1 MPVEASIL
9 SEARTPALVVD
20 EVRRQFPILSRK
32 IHGKPLIY
40 FDNAATTQKPRAV
53 IDAIRDYYQSENA
66 NIHRGVH
73 TLSQEATSAYELA
86 RQKVA
91 RFINAADPR
100 EIIFTRGTTEGIN
113 LVASTY
119 GRKFLRAGDEIILSA
134 MEHHSNIVPWQLLA
148 EEIGAKIRVIPMND
162 RGELLMDEFA
172 RLLNDRTKFVSIVH
186 LSNSLGTVNPV
197 REIIAKAHRRGAVV
211 LVDGAQWVAH
221 APTDVRELDADFYAF
236 SGHKLYGPT
245 GIGVLYG
252 KAQLLEAMP
261 PYQGGGDMISSV
273 TFEKTTYNVLP
284 HKFEAGTPH
293 IAGGIGL
300 GAAIDFVGS
309 VGLENIARH
318 ERELLAHGTRL
329 LQEIP
334 RVRLVG
340 TAREKG
346 GVISFVVENPSLA
359 TLDVGMR
366 LDADGIAVRTGHH
379 CCQPVMD
386 RLQISSTARASF
398 AMYNTKR
405 EIESLAASLRKILE
419 TDAKKSTQRRVHA
432 ADAKAAPKPQSDSV
446 QFPSAAAPSPQ
457 AAADELIET
466 FDFLGDWEQRHQCL
480 IDEGDKLPPMLA
492 EMKTEANRVRGCM
505 STVHLV
511 ARKRPGTADVM
522 EFLADSDAA
531 IVRGLIWTLER
542 VYSGQT
548 AAAILAFDIEGFLKR
563 LGLNQQ
569 LSMGRRNG
577 LSSMIGRIR
586 AEAANLIGQ
595 NRS

>member
-1 MPVEASIL
+1 MPSLVFNPSADQAHAYDLASL
-9 SEARTPALVVD
+9 RA
-20 EVRRQFPILSRK
+20 QFPILNK
-32 IHGKPLIY
+32 KVHGKPLIY

-53 IDAIRDYYQSENA
+53 IDAIRNYYQSENA

-73 TLSQEATSAYELA
+73 TLSQEATAAYEQA
-86 RQKVA
+86 RKKIA
-91 RFINAADPR
+91 RFINAAEDR
-100 EIIFTRGTTEGIN
+100 QIIFTRGTTEGIN
-113 LVASTY
+113 LVAATW
-119 GRKFLRAGDEIILSA
+119 GRKFLKAGDEIVLSA
-134 MEHHSNIVPWQLLA
+134 MEHHSNIVPWQILA

-162 RGELLMDEFA
+162 RGELLMDEFD
-172 RLLNDRTKFVSIVH
+172 RLLSDRTKIVSIVH

-197 REIIAKAHRRGAVV
+197 REIIAKAHEHGAVV

-221 APTDVRELDADFYAF
+221 APLDVQELDADFYAF

-252 KAQLLEAMP
+252 KAKLLEAMP

-300 GAAIDFVGS
+300 GAAIDFVNS
-309 VGLENIARH
+309 VGMEKITRH
-318 ERELLAHGTRL
+318 EQDLLAHATRL
-329 LQEIP
+329 LEKIP
-334 RVRLVG
+334 RVRIVG
-340 TAREKG
+340 TARDKG

-359 TLDVGMR
+359 PLDVGIR

-386 RLQISSTARASF
+386 RLNISATARASF
-398 AMYNTKR
+398 AMYNTKQ
-405 EIESLAASLRKILE
+405 EVESLAASLRKILE
-419 TDAKKSTQRRVHA
+419 
-432 ADAKAAPKPQSDSV
+432 ADANKETRRGVDQPSAAWNSV
-446 QFPSAAAPSPQ
+446 QFPAVVAPSPR
-457 AAADELIET
+457 AAADDLIET
-466 FDFLGDWEQRHQCL
+466 FDVLGDWEQRHQYL
-480 IDEGDKLPPMLA
+480 IDEGDKLPPMPP
-492 EMKTEANRVRGCM
+492 EVKTEANRVRGCM

-511 ARKRPGTADVM
+511 ARSAPEKPDVI

-531 IVRGLIWTLER
+531 IVRGLISILQR

-548 AAAILAFDIEGFLKR
+548 ASAILAFDIEGFLKR
-563 LGLNQQ
+563 LGLDHQ

-577 LSSMIGRIR
+577 LSSMIGRVR
-586 AEAANLIGQ
+586 AEAASLTGQ
-595 NRS
+595 KRN